1 MSSTGEVAC
10 FGEHPNEAYL
20 KAMMSSGFKIP
31 RNNILLSVGAF
42 KHKVEVQEYVKLLG
56 AMGYKLYGSLGTA
69 DYFNEVFNGEVVV
82 EPVDWKY
89 ENMGEDHE
97 IDNMAEK
104 VVSMADYL
112 SKKHFDLVINLPMR
126 TGGIY
131 LLIPLFM
138 YTQKMIIV
146 MILFIYFFKGARRVS
161 SFFPTYGYQ
170 TRRMA
175 IDYGVP
181 LITDVKCMKFMIAA
195 LHSLN
200 KKIPKLKT
208 QIDCMSSER
217 LVRIPGL
224 IDTHVHLRFV
234 NCFYSTFFPQN
245 LVN

>member
-138 YTQKMIIV
+138 YTQKDDNCHDFV
-146 MILFIYFFKGARRVS
+146 YVFLKELEEYPHFFQLMDIK
-161 SFFPTYGYQ
+161 P
-170 TRRMA
+170 
-175 IDYGVP
+175 DEWP
-181 LITDVKCMKFMIAA
+181 LIME
-195 LHSLN
+195 SL
-200 KKIPKLKT
+200 
-208 QIDCMSSER
+208 
-217 LVRIPGL
+217 
-224 IDTHVHLRFV
+224 
-234 NCFYSTFFPQN
+234 
-245 LVN
+245 

>member
-126 TGGIY
+126 TGGI
-131 LLIPLFM
+131 IN
-138 YTQKMIIV
+138 YT
-146 MILFIYFFKGARRVS
+146 FIN
-161 SFFPTYGYQ
+161 
-170 TRRMA
+170 
-175 IDYGVP
+175 
-181 LITDVKCMKFMIAA
+181 
-195 LHSLN
+195 LHT
-200 KKIPKLKT
+200 KKW
-208 QIDCMSSER
+208 
-217 LVRIPGL
+217 
-224 IDTHVHLRFV
+224 
-234 NCFYSTFFPQN
+234 
-245 LVN
+245 